1 MWLAVII
8 GVYLIVETLSC
19 LTDNTKNEINC
30 GQYHEE
36 LPHK

>member
-19 LTDNTKNEINC
+19 LTDNTNDEINC
-30 GQYHEE
+30 GQCQEE
-36 LPHK
+36 FPHK